1 MLQRMRELSVQAAND
16 TLTNDDRQKIQEEL
30 DALIEE
36 VDRVSAIEFNGAKLF
51 GNNFDFQLGSG
62 SEPST
67 TLGLRTQQVGSDDL
81 GAYSVHTSSAVDT
94 SVALQSGDLTI
105 VNREGSTVEVRATS
119 AGDDGLSTTNQS
131 GSAIAKAAAIN
142 SSAELHGITAT
153 VG

>member
-1 MLQRMRELSVQAAND
+1 MANILS
-16 TLTNDDRQKIQEEL
+16 QEEL

-81 GAYSVHTSSAVDT
+81 GAYSVHLPYPIQIQIQMVY
-94 SVALQSGDLTI
+94 
-105 VNREGSTVEVRATS
+105 
-119 AGDDGLSTTNQS
+119 GL
-131 GSAIAKAAAIN
+131 
-142 SSAELHGITAT
+142 LHGIRTHYGRLALHQRLYHGNSSSVRNRT
-153 VG
+153 